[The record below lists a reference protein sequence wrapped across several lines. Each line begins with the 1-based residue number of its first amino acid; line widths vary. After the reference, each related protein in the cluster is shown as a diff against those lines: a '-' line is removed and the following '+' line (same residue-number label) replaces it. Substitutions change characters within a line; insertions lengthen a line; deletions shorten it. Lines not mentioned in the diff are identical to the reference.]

1 MTTHEELGSIIRE
14 ARLEKSMSLGQL
26 ASAIGR
32 SSSSV
37 RRWERGEVTPA
48 VSVLPKL
55 AAILEIDP
63 EIFKAATSPAADAGT
78 GEHSSTLEQPVV
90 GGDADSVR
98 EHDQSPGQ
106 VSDSDTGLFAD
117 TWRAITSGG
126 RGWIG
131 WIRGF
136 LTAGVLLLMLLVLL
150 WAVGELFGAL
160 GAVLDSFDVGSTG
173 PETP

>member
-1 MTTHEELGSIIRE
+1 MTTHEELGAMIRE

-48 VSVLPKL
+48 VSVVPKL

-63 EIFKAATSPAADAGT
+63 DKFNELMSSATESSG
-78 GEHSSTLEQPVV
+78 GKSSSTLEQPVV
-90 GGDADSVR
+90 EGDEDSR
-98 EHDQSPGQ
+98 ERDQQPTQ
-106 VSDSDTGLFAD
+106 ASDSESGLLAD

-131 WIRGF
+131 WIRGL
-136 LTAGVLLLMLLVLL
+136 LTAGVLILMLFVLI

-160 GAVLDSFDVGSTG
+160 DAVMDSFDVGSSG
-173 PETP
+173 PDSP